1 MPPLLRR
8 ALVRLLEII
17 PVLWV
22 VITITFFIAR
32 WAPGGPFDTERQ
44 LSAEAKQHNIEYYG
58 LNQPLWDQYKKYLTN
73 FVHGDLGVLYR
84 HPDWTVDELLAQKAP
99 VSAELGLW
107 ATLVALVVGLGSG
120 VFAASRPRSMRD
132 YGTMSFA
139 MMAVCLP
146 SFVIGPILLL
156 IFGVK
161 LQMVNVMGWQTIGD
175 RVLPSIVL
183 GLYYAA
189 YIARLTRGSMLE
201 IRSLDYTRTAQAK
214 GCSPARVIVVHV
226 LRNALGPVIAYLAPT
241 IAGLVTGSFVVE
253 SIFQIPGIGRMFVEA
268 ALNQEYEL
276 LIGVTVL
283 FSAILLLCNWV
294 ADILITA
301 LNPKAVID

>member
-22 VITITFFIAR
+22 VITITFLMAR
-32 WAPGGPFDTERQ
+32 WVPGGPFQNERQ
-44 LSAEAKQHNIEYYG
+44 LSPEAQKHNMEYYG
-58 LNQPLWDQYKKYLTN
+58 LDKPLLEQYKIYLSN
-73 FVHGDLGVLYR
+73 FLHGNLGVLYR
-84 HPDWTVDELLAQKAP
+84 HPDWTVNELLAKKAP

-107 ATLVALVVGLGSG
+107 ATLVALVAGLGAGIIS
-120 VFAASRPRSMRD
+120 ASRPRSKRD
-132 YGTMSFA
+132 YGTMGVA
-139 MMAVCLP
+139 MVAICLP
-146 SFVIGPILLL
+146 SFVLGPILLL
-156 IFGVK
+156 VFGLK
-161 LQMVNVMGWQTIGD
+161 LQWVNVMGWNTMGD
-175 RVLPSIVL
+175 RVLPSLVL

-201 IRSLDYTRTAQAK
+201 VRTQDFTRTAQAK
-214 GCSPARVIVVHV
+214 GCSSSRVLVVHV

-268 ALNQEYEL
+268 ALNQEYQL

-283 FSAILLLCNWV
+283 FSAILLLCNWL
-294 ADILITA
+294 ADLVITA
-301 LNPKAVID
+301 LNPKAAVD

>member
-22 VITITFFIAR
+22 VITLTFLMAR
-32 WAPGGPFDTERQ
+32 WVPGGPFDTERQ
-44 LSAEAKQHNIEYYG
+44 LSEEAKAHAMAYYG
-58 LNQPLWDQYKKYLTN
+58 LDQPLYVQYIKYLWN
-73 FVHGDLGVLYR
+73 FLHGDLGSLYR
-84 HPDWTVDELLAQKAP
+84 HPDWTVNELLAQKAP

-120 VFAASRPRSMRD
+120 VIASARPRSKLD
-132 YGTMSFA
+132 YSTMTAA
-139 MMAVCLP
+139 MVAICLP
-146 SFVIGPILLL
+146 SFVLGPILLL
-156 IFGVK
+156 VFGLK
-161 LQMVNVMGWQTIGD
+161 LQWVNAMGWNTASD

-201 IRSLDYTRTAQAK
+201 VRTQDFVRTARAK
-214 GCSPARVIVVHV
+214 GCSSKRVLFVHM
-226 LRNALGPVIAYLAPT
+226 LRNALGPVVAYLAPT
-241 IAGLVTGSFVVE
+241 VAGLVTGSFVVE

-276 LIGVTVL
+276 LIGVTVI

-294 ADILITA
+294 ADLVITA
-301 LNPKAVID
+301 LNPKAAID

>member
-22 VITITFFIAR
+22 VITLTFLMAR
-32 WAPGGPFDTERQ
+32 WVPGGPFDTERQ
-44 LSAEAKQHNIEYYG
+44 LSEEAKAHAMAYYG
-58 LNQPLWDQYKKYLTN
+58 LDQPLYVQYIKYLWN
-73 FVHGDLGVLYR
+73 FLHGDLGSLYR
-84 HPDWTVDELLAQKAP
+84 HPDWTVNELLAQKAP
-99 VSAELGLW
+99 VSAELGMW
-107 ATLVALVVGLGSG
+107 ATLVALVVGLGAG
-120 VFAASRPRSMRD
+120 VIASARPRSKTD
-132 YGTMSFA
+132 YTTMTMA
-139 MMAVCLP
+139 MVAICLP
-146 SFVIGPILLL
+146 SFVLGPILLL
-156 IFGVK
+156 VFGLK
-161 LQMVNVMGWQTIGD
+161 LHWVNAMGWNTASD
-175 RVLPSIVL
+175 RVLPSLVL

-201 IRSLDYTRTAQAK
+201 VRTQDFVRTARAK
-214 GCSPARVIVVHV
+214 GCAPKRVLFVHT
-226 LRNALGPVIAYLAPT
+226 LRNALGPVVAYLAPT

-276 LIGVTVL
+276 LIGVTVI

-294 ADILITA
+294 ADLIITA
-301 LNPKAVID
+301 LNPKAAID

>member
-1 MPPLLRR
+1 MPPQLRR

-22 VITITFFIAR
+22 VITLTFLMAR
-32 WAPGGPFDTERQ
+32 WVPGGPFDTERQ
-44 LSAEAKQHNIEYYG
+44 LSPEAKAHAMAYYG
-58 LNQPLWDQYKKYLTN
+58 LDQPLYVQYFRYLNN
-73 FVHGDLGVLYR
+73 FLHGNLGVLYR

-107 ATLVALVVGLGSG
+107 ASLVALVAGLGAG
-120 VFAASRPRSMRD
+120 VLAAARPRSKLD
-132 YGTMSFA
+132 YGTMATA
-139 MMAVCLP
+139 MVAICLP
-146 SFVIGPILLL
+146 SFVLGPILLL
-156 IFGVK
+156 VFGLK
-161 LQMVNVMGWQTIGD
+161 LQWVNVMGWSTASD

-189 YIARLTRGSMLE
+189 FIARLTRGSMME
-201 IRSLDYTRTAQAK
+201 VRTQDFIRTARAK
-214 GCSPARVIVVHV
+214 GCPNWRVLLVHT
-226 LRNALGPVIAYLAPT
+226 LRNALSPVVAYLAPT

-276 LIGVTVL
+276 LLGVTVL

-294 ADILITA
+294 SDVLITA
-301 LNPKAVID
+301 LNPKAAVD

>member
-22 VITITFFIAR
+22 VITLTFLMAR
-32 WAPGGPFDTERQ
+32 WVPGGPFDTERQ
-44 LSAEAKQHNIEYYG
+44 LSEEAKAHAMAYYG
-58 LNQPLWDQYKKYLTN
+58 LDQPLYVQYIKYLWN
-73 FVHGDLGVLYR
+73 FLHGDLGSLYR
-84 HPDWTVDELLAQKAP
+84 HSDWTVNELLAQKAP
-99 VSAELGLW
+99 VSAELGMW

-120 VFAASRPRSMRD
+120 VIASARPRSKLD
-132 YGTMSFA
+132 YGTMTAA
-139 MMAVCLP
+139 MIAICLP
-146 SFVIGPILLL
+146 SFVLGPILLL
-156 IFGVK
+156 VFGLK
-161 LQMVNVMGWQTIGD
+161 LHWVNAMGWNTASD

-201 IRSLDYTRTAQAK
+201 VRTQDFVRTARAK
-214 GCSPARVIVVHV
+214 GCSSKRVLFVHT

-253 SIFQIPGIGRMFVEA
+253 SIFQILGIGRMFVEA

-276 LIGVTVL
+276 LIGVTVI
-283 FSAILLLCNWV
+283 FSAILLWCNWV
-294 ADILITA
+294 ADLLITA
-301 LNPKAVID
+301 LNPKAALD

>member
-22 VITITFFIAR
+22 VITITFFLAR
-32 WAPGGPFDTERQ
+32 WVPGGPFDTDRK
-44 LSAEAKQHNIEYYG
+44 LSPEAKAHNLEYYG
-58 LNQPLWDQYKKYLTN
+58 LDQPLPVQYFKYLWN
-73 FVHGDLGVLYR
+73 FAHGDLGPLYR
-84 HPDWTVDELLAQKAP
+84 HPDWSVNELLIQKAP

-107 ATLVALVVGLGSG
+107 ATLVALVVGLGAG
-120 VFAASRPRSMRD
+120 VVAAARPRSKRD
-132 YGTMSFA
+132 YGTMGMA
-139 MMAVCLP
+139 MVAICLP
-146 SFVIGPILLL
+146 SFVLGPILLL
-156 IFGVK
+156 VFGLK
-161 LQMVNVMGWQTIGD
+161 LQWVNVMGWNTASD
-175 RVLPSIVL
+175 RILPSLVL

-201 IRSLDYTRTAQAK
+201 VRGQDFIRTARAK
-214 GCSPARVIVVHV
+214 GCSSPRILVVHM

-253 SIFQIPGIGRMFVEA
+253 SIFQIPGIGRMFIEA
-268 ALNQEYEL
+268 ALTQEYPL

-283 FSAILLLCNWV
+283 FSAILLLCNWM
-294 ADILITA
+294 ADLLLTA
-301 LNPKAVID
+301 LNPKAAIE

>member
-1 MPPLLRR
+1 MPPQLRR

-22 VITITFFIAR
+22 VITLTFLMAR
-32 WAPGGPFDTERQ
+32 WVPGGPFDTERQ
-44 LSAEAKQHNIEYYG
+44 LSPEAKAHAMAYYG
-58 LNQPLWDQYKKYLTN
+58 LDKPLYVQYFRYLNN
-73 FVHGDLGVLYR
+73 FLHGNLGVLYR

-107 ATLVALVVGLGSG
+107 ASLVALMAGLGAG
-120 VFAASRPRSMRD
+120 VLAAARPRSKLD
-132 YGTMSFA
+132 YGTMATA
-139 MMAVCLP
+139 MVAICLP
-146 SFVIGPILLL
+146 SFVLGPILLL
-156 IFGVK
+156 VFGLK
-161 LQMVNVMGWQTIGD
+161 LQWVNVMGWSTASD

-189 YIARLTRGSMLE
+189 FIARLTRGSMME
-201 IRSLDYTRTAQAK
+201 VRTQDFIRTARAK
-214 GCSPARVIVVHV
+214 GCPNWRVLLVHT
-226 LRNALGPVIAYLAPT
+226 LRNALSPVVAYLAPT

-276 LIGVTVL
+276 LLGVTVL

-294 ADILITA
+294 SDVLITA
-301 LNPKAVID
+301 LNPKASVD